1 MTKLHYK
8 QVRPLLLW
16 MDARVCVSSVGGMWF
31 AWFMRLGMEGE
42 GTSLPGVSP
51 PINPLYAAKI
61 GPSAFFALG
70 PLWSMDS
77 TILVRRHRL
86 PGTIGHTE

>member
-1 MTKLHYK
+1 
-8 QVRPLLLW
+8 
-16 MDARVCVSSVGGMWF
+16 
-31 AWFMRLGMEGE
+31 MEGE

-51 PINPLYAAKI
+51 PINPLYAAKL

-70 PLWSMDS
+70 PLWGMDS

-86 PGTIGHTE
+86 PRTIGPEE